1 LSLACEALIV
11 SFETYP
17 GGLGEFMLKQWRVAL
32 IMMVVMAFGIF
43 ISACGSTAST
53 PAASTPAASGS
64 TPAASTA
71 GTPGAYNCVQGSL
84 TTNGST
90 ALGPLV
96 QKVAADYQ
104 SKCSGASIT
113 TQLTGSGAGLTAV
126 SGGNA
131 GIGNSDVYASAT
143 KYPGLIDHQ
152 VAVIPFAVVLNSQ
165 VTGVTNLTSA
175 QIKDIYTG
183 KVTNWKQVGGPSL
196 PIVVISR
203 PAGSGTRVTFEQ
215 FILSGTTESVSGPSH
230 LTEST
235 TGAVQKAVAGTA
247 GSIAYLAAS
256 GIGAM
261 KAISIDGIAESD
273 ANVQNNTYKFWNV
286 EHMYTKGDATGLAQA
301 FIDYMTSP
309 TAKQLAQ
316 SLHFIDITAVQQ
328 SILATRQPAA

>member
-1 LSLACEALIV
+1 
-11 SFETYP
+11 
-17 GGLGEFMLKQWRVAL
+17 M
-32 IMMVVMAFGIF
+32 
-43 ISACGSTAST
+43 
-53 PAASTPAASGS
+53 
-64 TPAASTA
+64 
-71 GTPGAYNCVQGSL
+71 
-84 TTNGST
+84 
-90 ALGPLV
+90 

-113 TQLTGSGAGLTAV
+113 VQLTGSGAGLTAV

-131 GIGNSDVYASAT
+131 GIGNSDVYASAA
-143 KYPGLIDHQ
+143 KYPGLVDHQ

-183 KVTNWKQVGGPSL
+183 KVTNWKEVGGPSL

-203 PAGSGTRVTFEQ
+203 PSGSGTRVTFEQ
-215 FILSGTTESVSGPSH
+215 FILGGTTESVSGPSH

-235 TGAVQKAVAGTA
+235 TGAVQKAVSSTA

-256 GIGAM
+256 GIGTM
-261 KAISIDGIAESD
+261 KAISIDGVAESD
-273 ANVQNNTYKFWNV
+273 ANIQNNTYKFWNV

-301 FIDYMTSP
+301 LIDYMTSP

-316 SLHFIDITAVQQ
+316 GLHFIDITTLQQ
-328 SILATRQPAA
+328 SILATRQPAS

>member
-1 LSLACEALIV
+1 
-11 SFETYP
+11 
-17 GGLGEFMLKQWRVAL
+17 MLKQWRVAL

-43 ISACGSTAST
+43 ISACGGTTSTGSSST
-53 PAASTPAASGS
+53 PTSGS

-71 GTPGAYNCVQGSL
+71 GTPGSYNCVQGSL

-113 TQLTGSGAGLTAV
+113 VQLTGSGAGVTAV
-126 SGGNA
+126 EGGNA
-131 GIGNSDVYASAT
+131 GIGNSDVYASAS
-143 KYPGLIDHQ
+143 KYADLVDHQ

-175 QIKDIYTG
+175 QITEIYTG
-183 KVTNWKQVGGPSL
+183 KITNWKQVGGSSL

-203 PAGSGTRVTFEQ
+203 PAGSGTRVTFQQ
-215 FILSGTTESVSGPSH
+215 FVLGGTAESVTGSSH

-235 TGAVQKAVAGTA
+235 TGAVQKAVSQTA
-247 GSIAYLAAS
+247 GSIAYLAVS
-256 GIGAM
+256 GIGTM
-261 KAISIDGIAESD
+261 KAISIDGVAESD

-286 EHMYTKGDATGLAQA
+286 EHMYTKGAATGLAQA
-301 FIDYMTSP
+301 LIDYMTSS

-316 SLHFIDITAVQQ
+316 GLGFLDITTVPQT
-328 SILATRQPAA
+328 ILATRKPA

>member
-1 LSLACEALIV
+1 M
-11 SFETYP
+11 F
-17 GGLGEFMLKQWRVAL
+17 KRWRIAL

-43 ISACGSTAST
+43 ISACGGSTTTGSSST
-53 PAASTPAASGS
+53 PTTSSGGS
-64 TPAASTA
+64 TPTTAASTA

-126 SGGNA
+126 AGGNA
-131 GIGNSDVYASAT
+131 GIGNSDVYASAS
-143 KYPGLIDHQ
+143 KYPGLVDHQ
-152 VAVIPFAVVLNSQ
+152 VAVIPFAVVINSQ

-175 QIKDIYTG
+175 QITQIYTG
-183 KVTNWKQVGGPSL
+183 KITNWNQVNGPNL

-203 PAGSGTRVTFEQ
+203 PAGSGTRVTFQQ
-215 FILSGTTESVSGPSH
+215 FVLNGTAESVTGSSH

-235 TGAVQKAVAGTA
+235 TGAVQKAVSQTA
-247 GSIAYLAAS
+247 GAIAYLAVS
-256 GIGAM
+256 GIGTM
-261 KAISIDGIAESD
+261 KAISIDGVAESD

-286 EHMYTKGDATGLAQA
+286 EHMYTKGPATGLAQA
-301 FIDYMTSP
+301 LIDYMTSD
-309 TAKQLAQ
+309 TAKQFAKALGF
-316 SLHFIDITAVQQ
+316 LDITTISQD
-328 SILATRQPAA
+328 ILTTRKPAA

>member
-1 LSLACEALIV
+1 M
-11 SFETYP
+11 F
-17 GGLGEFMLKQWRVAL
+17 KQWRVAL
-32 IMMVVMAFGIF
+32 IMIVVMAFGIF
-43 ISACGSTAST
+43 ISACGSTDTGSSSST
-53 PAASTPAASGS
+53 PTSGN

-71 GTPGAYNCVQGSL
+71 GTPGTYNCVQGSL

-113 TQLTGSGAGLTAV
+113 VQLTGSGAGLTAV

-131 GIGNSDVYASAT
+131 GIGNSDVYASAA
-143 KYPGLIDHQ
+143 KYPGLVDHQ

-183 KVTNWKQVGGPSL
+183 KVTNWKEVGGPSL

-203 PAGSGTRVTFEQ
+203 PSGSGTRVTFEQ
-215 FILSGTTESVSGPSH
+215 FILGGTTESVSGPSH

-235 TGAVQKAVAGTA
+235 TGAVQKAVSGTA

-256 GIGAM
+256 GIGTM
-261 KAISIDGIAESD
+261 KAISIDGVAESD
-273 ANVQNNTYKFWNV
+273 ANIQNNTYKFWNV

-301 FIDYMTSP
+301 LIDYMTSP

-316 SLHFIDITAVQQ
+316 GLHFIDITTLQQ
-328 SILATRQPAA
+328 SILATRQPAS